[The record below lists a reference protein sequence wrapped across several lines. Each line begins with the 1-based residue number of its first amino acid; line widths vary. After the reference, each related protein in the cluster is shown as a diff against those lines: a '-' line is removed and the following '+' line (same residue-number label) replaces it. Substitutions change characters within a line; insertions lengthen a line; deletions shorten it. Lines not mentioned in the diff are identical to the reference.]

1 MSELKSQLW
10 SCVGAKLMLTADGGV
25 SLCNPRELV
34 GAISDALSVCADG
47 GQQQEMFG
55 ESVDL

>member
-1 MSELKSQLW
+1 M
-10 SCVGAKLMLTADGGV
+10 
-25 SLCNPRELV
+25 SLCAILVLRCELV

>member
-10 SCVGAKLMLTADGGV
+10 SCVGAKLMLTALAV
-25 SLCNPRELV
+25 ALC